1 MNRTNAIKEKLKEKF
16 TIEDLGKNNLA
27 GYTELVLKNFSRG
40 TSAEKSY
47 TVGASK
53 VSPAIYL
60 DVDNIPCYY
69 LIQLGGG
76 YIEGEYYE
84 NYIEMKDDTR
94 AILTTQASNKV
105 YKSENGIP
113 SKQHSEI
120 RIGENAVMEYIND
133 SVILYKDA
141 VYEQKTDIYLKES
154 STLIYADGITAGW
167 SPDGKYF
174 QYTSTRMKTR
184 IFLEDELVYFDNL
197 KLVPREYDVQDFGI
211 LEGYKNFGTMIVIDK
226 KINREIVNTVRELIE
241 NAGLDIKF
249 GITALEINGF
259 IIRIL
264 GNITQDIQKS
274 IAIAH
279 NYLRKEFF
287 DSDELNMRK
296 Y

>member
-1 MNRTNAIKEKLKEKF
+1 MKERF
-16 TIEDLGKNNLA
+16 TIEDLGRNNLA

-60 DVDNIPCYY
+60 DTDNIPCYY

-84 NYIEMKDDTR
+84 NYIEMKEGTR
-94 AILTTQASNKV
+94 AVLTTQASNKV

-113 SKQHSEI
+113 SKQYSEI
-120 RIGENAVMEYIND
+120 RVGENAVMEYIND

-154 STLIYADGITAGW
+154 STFIYADGITAGW
-167 SPDGKYF
+167 SPDGKHF

-197 KLVPREYDVQDFGI
+197 KLIPAEYDMQDFGI
-211 LEGYKNFGTMIVIDK
+211 LEGYKNFGTMIVVDK
-226 KINREIVNTVRELIE
+226 RVDRDIINHIREEIRNS
-241 NAGLDIKF
+241 GLDIKF
-249 GITALEINGF
+249 GITSLEVKGF

-264 GNITQDIQKS
+264 GNLTQDIQRAVS
-274 IAIAH
+274 IAH

-287 DSDELNMRK
+287 NSDELDMRK

>member
-1 MNRTNAIKEKLKEKF
+1 MKERF

-27 GYTELVLKNFSRG
+27 GYTELILKKFFRG

-60 DVDNIPCYY
+60 DVDNVPCYY

-84 NYIEMKDDTR
+84 NYIELKEDTR
-94 AILTTQASNKV
+94 AVLTTQASNKV

-113 SKQHSEI
+113 SKQYSKI
-120 RIGENAVMEYIND
+120 RLGENSVAEYIND

-141 VYEQKTDIYLKES
+141 VYEQRTDIYLRES
-154 STLIYADGITAGW
+154 STLIYTDGITAGW
-167 SPDGKYF
+167 SPDGKSF
-174 QYTSTRMKTR
+174 QYTSMRMKTR
-184 IFLEDELVYFDNL
+184 IFVENELVYFDNL
-197 KLVPREYDVQDFGI
+197 KLVPAEYNVQDFGI

-226 KINREIVNTVRELIE
+226 RINRDIINHIREEIKNS
-241 NAGLDIKF
+241 GLDIKF
-249 GITALEINGF
+249 GITSLETKGF

-264 GNITQDIQKS
+264 GNLTQDIQR
-274 IAIAH
+274 AEGIAH

-287 DSDELNMRK
+287 NSDELNLRK